1 MGVKAKQL
9 FVNLPVKDLKASKEF
24 FTQMGFEF
32 DERFT
37 DENAACLVLG
47 SNMYVMLLTEE
58 FFSSFTHKGTTDAR
72 KENETILAFNVSSK
86 EEVDTLFN
94 KALEAGGADQTNPG
108 EDEMMYFK
116 RISDLDGH
124 LWEICFMDFN
134 QFDNTDYTSNE

>member
-37 DENAACLVLG
+37 DEKAACLVLG

-134 QFDNTDYTSNE
+134 QFDNTEYTTNE

>member
-1 MGVKAKQL
+1 MGIKAKQI

-37 DENAACLVLG
+37 DEKAACLVLG
-47 SNMYVMLLTEE
+47 SNMYGMLLTEE
-58 FFSSFTHKGTTDAR
+58 FFSSFTHKGITDTH

-94 KALEAGGADQTNPG
+94 KALEAGGENQTNPG

-134 QFDNTDYTSNE
+134 QFDNTEYTSNE